1 VPLDLEAL
9 RSLATANP
17 EQAAASARDALEGVL
32 EHEAALEVVRI
43 LSTLEPAEG
52 LAWARRLQGGRERDP
67 LALATLA
74 FALYCADE
82 VAAART
88 TIDQALAMTP
98 GEPLALR
105 VAAAIP
111 GKTLDDEI
119 KLLLK
124 VAAAEPAEPRHRHD
138 LAFAYYRKAKQVLNL
153 GLRAAGEA
161 VRRAGPDG
169 PAAYRA
175 LAARLQRLLDSG
187 GPPDPDPAG
196 EGLQTSE
203 VEPAQPRPAL
213 VRDDEPMT
221 SPQRRRLV
229 YEGKAKK
236 LYETSDPALLLVQFK
251 DDATAFNAQKRGSI
265 KGKGAVNNQVTERI
279 YRVLEAAGIQT
290 HFVQRVSDT
299 EQLVRRVEII
309 PIETIVRNLA
319 AGTMAKRLGL
329 QEGMPLA
336 SPVVEFSYKSDALQ
350 DPLINDDHAL
360 ALGWATKAEIAQ
372 LRTLALEVN
381 RLLSAFFQQRGLRLV
396 DFKLE
401 FGRLPEGA
409 IVLADEI
416 SPDTCR
422 LWDLTTNEK
431 MDKDRFRRD
440 LGRLEETYQEVLR
453 RVLT

>member
-1 VPLDLEAL
+1 MPLDLEAL

-17 EQAAASARDALEGVL
+17 EQAAARARMALEGGL
-32 EHEAALEVVRI
+32 DHESALEVVRI
-43 LSTLEPAEG
+43 LAALAPPEG
-52 LAWARRLQGGRERDP
+52 LAWARRLLVGRERDP

-74 FALYCADE
+74 FALYCAED
-82 VAAART
+82 VAAARA
-88 TIDQALAMTP
+88 TIDQALTIAP

-105 VAAAIP
+105 VSAAIP
-111 GKTLDDEI
+111 GKTIDEEI

-124 VAAAEPAEPRHRHD
+124 LAATEPKVPRHRHD
-138 LAFAYYRKAKQVLNL
+138 LAFAYYRKAKQTLKL
-153 GLRAAGEA
+153 GLRASEEA
-161 VRRAGPDG
+161 VQRAGPDG
-169 PAAYRA
+169 PAEYRA
-175 LAARLQRLLDSG
+175 LTERLQRLLDSG
-187 GPPDPDPAG
+187 GLPDPDPAG
-196 EGLQTSE
+196 EVLQPSD
-203 VEPAQPRPAL
+203 VERAQPRLAP
-213 VRDDEPMT
+213 VRDDEAMT
-221 SPQRRRLV
+221 SPERRRLL

-236 LYETSDPALLLVQFK
+236 LYETSDPGLLLVEFK

-265 KGKGAVNNQVTERI
+265 KGKGAVNNQVTERV

-299 EQLVRRVEII
+299 EQIVRRVEII

-319 AGTMAKRLGL
+319 AGTMAKRLGI
-329 QEGMPLA
+329 QEGRPLA
-336 SPVVEFSYKSDALQ
+336 LPVVEFSYKSDALQ

-360 ALGWATKAEIAQ
+360 ALGWATQAEIAQ
-372 LRTLALEVN
+372 LRRLALEIN
-381 RLLSAFFQQRGLRLV
+381 RLLSAFFQHRGLRLV

-401 FGRLPEGA
+401 FGRLPDGA

-422 LWDLTTNEK
+422 LWDLATNEK

-453 RVLT
+453 RVLS